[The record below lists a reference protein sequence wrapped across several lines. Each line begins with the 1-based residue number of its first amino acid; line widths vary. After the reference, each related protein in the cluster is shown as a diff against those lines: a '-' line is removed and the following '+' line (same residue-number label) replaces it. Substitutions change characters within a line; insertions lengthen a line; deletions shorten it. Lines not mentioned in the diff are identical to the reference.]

1 MFGHEKKSSVQEM
14 IIILTTSILSYIV
27 SKYYW

>member
-1 MFGHEKKSSVQEM
+1 MKKN
-14 IIILTTSILSYIV
+14 LAYTSIWSYIV